1 MSQNIFVMG
10 LGNMGAALAKTL
22 LGKGYPVTVWN
33 RTESK
38 ATPLLDA
45 GATLAHA
52 IADGIAA
59 NEVILVCLNNY
70 EASRRGLS
78 TCSDLTGKTL
88 IQLTT
93 GSTHEASNLQDWVT
107 QRGGRYLDG
116 AILAYPSGI
125 GSPGCALLVAGYEA
139 AWSSAQDVV
148 LTLGPASQ
156 YLGDNIT
163 APATLDFA
171 VIFPTVTLMLAV
183 VQSIHALEGT
193 GVSIETYAD
202 MIAPIFGSA
211 GHSIKALAHSIA
223 LNDFSQTEAS
233 LAVWQAALENTSNS
247 FRPGPKNLDLVD
259 AVSQILS
266 EAVAGGAGSQNLA
279 ATIQYMRDS
288 PQK

>member
-22 LGKGYPVTVWN
+22 LEKGYSVTVWN

-38 ATPLLDA
+38 ATALLKT
-45 GATLAHA
+45 GATLAKS
-52 IADGIAA
+52 ITEGIAA

-70 EASRRGLS
+70 DDSRSCLS
-78 TCSDLTGKTL
+78 ACSDLTGKTL

-93 GSTHEASNLQDWVT
+93 GSTHDARNLQDWTT
-107 QRGGRYLDG
+107 QRGGQYLDG

-125 GSPGCALLVAGYEA
+125 GSPRSALLIAGHEA
-139 AWSSAQDVV
+139 AWSSAQAVV

-156 YLGDNIT
+156 YLGDNVT

-193 GVSIETYAD
+193 GVSTETYAD
-202 MIAPIFGSA
+202 MISPLFGGVGS
-211 GHSIKALAHSIA
+211 SIKALAHCIA
-223 LNDFSQTEAS
+223 QNDFSQTEAS
-233 LAVWQAALENTSNS
+233 LAVWQAALDNASNS

-266 EAVAGGAGSQNLA
+266 GAVEHGYGSLNLA
-279 ATIQYMRDS
+279 AAIEYMRRS
-288 PQK
+288 PQA

>member
-1 MSQNIFVMG
+1 M
-10 LGNMGAALAKTL
+10 
-22 LGKGYPVTVWN
+22 
-33 RTESK
+33 
-38 ATPLLDA
+38 
-45 GATLAHA
+45 
-52 IADGIAA
+52 
-59 NEVILVCLNNY
+59 
-70 EASRRGLS
+70 
-78 TCSDLTGKTL
+78 
-88 IQLTT
+88 
-93 GSTHEASNLQDWVT
+93 
-107 QRGGRYLDG
+107 
-116 AILAYPSGI
+116 
-125 GSPGCALLVAGYEA
+125 
-139 AWSSAQDVV
+139 
-148 LTLGPASQ
+148 
-156 YLGDNIT
+156 GDNIT

-233 LAVWQAALENTSNS
+233 LAVWQAALENASNS

-266 EAVAGGAGSQNLA
+266 GAVAGGAGSQNLA